1 MMGAGQTGGDVAPGS
16 RVGGESRVTRRGPLI
31 TLGTVAVLAVIF
43 LWANTLVAKPAS
55 TAAPAS
61 ATSPPAAWGASASAA
76 ATSAA
81 ATSASSTSAGTALH
95 ALYAGRSSGNEVT
108 VAIAINGKKAAAD
121 LNAGLASEV
130 SMQGSVS
137 GNEVTMTTQ
146 NGIGM
151 DAYLSGQDVFGTIT
165 GFLGQSFPF
174 SAEQAVVEAVYAGR
188 SSGNQVTLAVVADGD
203 KAAGYV
209 CNGRTV
215 EAWLQGSVHGDQVSM
230 TGLHGAGLTGSL
242 SGLALF
248 GTVTPGAGLSFP
260 FSAELSPE
268 PAGVYQARI
277 TVDGLATRIGW
288 AVLPDGTQMGVAVA
302 GTTKYAAPPLDLSN
316 HSFTLGGARF
326 TASDVD
332 GDQTVVSP

>member
-1 MMGAGQTGGDVAPGS
+1 M
-16 RVGGESRVTRRGPLI
+16 TRRGPLL
-31 TLGTVAVLAVIF
+31 TLGAVAVLAVIF
-43 LWANTLVAKPAS
+43 LWANTLVAKPGSA
-55 TAAPAS
+55 AAPAS
-61 ATSPPAAWGASASAA
+61 AASASATWGPS
-76 ATSAA
+76 TSAPSTA
-81 ATSASSTSAGTALH
+81 ASATSAGTAVH
-95 ALYAGRSSGNEVT
+95 ALYAGRSSGDQVT
-108 VAIAINGKKAAAD
+108 VAIAINGTKADAD

-130 SMQGSVS
+130 SMQGSVRGS
-137 GNEVTMTTQ
+137 EVTLTAR
-146 NGIGM
+146 NGIELYGSV
-151 DAYLSGQDVFGTIT
+151 SGQDMFGTIT

-188 SSGNQVTLAVVADGD
+188 SSGNQVTLAVVTDGD

-209 CNGRTV
+209 CNGRNV

-242 SGLALF
+242 SGLAMF

-288 AVLPDGTQMGVAVA
+288 VVLPDGTQMGVAVA
-302 GTTKYAAPPLDLSN
+302 GATKYAAPPLDLSN
-316 HSFTLGGARF
+316 DSFTLGGAGF
-326 TASDVD
+326 TASDVE
-332 GDQTVVSP
+332 GNQTVVNP